1 MSENAVS
8 QAEHGMERYFFRAS
22 AEDFKKIPGNFIAYW
37 ISDSVRSI
45 FDVKQTIEDIAPVR
59 QGFQTGDND
68 RFLRL
73 WWEVSIER
81 VEFDAKNTIEF
92 HGSGKTFAPYNKGGE
107 WRKWYGNNDYLVA
120 FDQCNYELL
129 ARMGNKL
136 PSRHLY
142 FHDSIT
148 WSALSSGKF
157 GARYNGTGFTFS
169 AKGACAFPRGRN
181 FRNCVLGLL
190 NSNVC
195 DKIFEFIS
203 ATMDFNVGSIRNIP
217 FLSNLETTFSDII
230 NINCEQAIDIA
241 SRDWDSVELSW
252 DFAKINILKEVAN
265 LTGIADAYKHSHDD
279 ASSTVRAMQD
289 VEQKNSRIF
298 IEAYGLQNE
307 LSPEVPLEEITLT
320 CNPHY
325 RYGGNKS
332 EEELEALLLQDTM
345 AEFCSYAVGCMFGR
359 YSLDKPG
366 LVLANQGDTLQDYLQ
381 QVPQPSFRPDDD
393 NVIPLLDAD
402 WFADDVTGRFLEFL
416 RVTFGTEHYAENL
429 AFVERGLNI
438 KNKRNYSIRDFFVK
452 EFYDYHVRMYKKRP
466 IYWLFAS
473 PNGSFQALVYL
484 HRYRPDTVSV
494 VLRYLREFRD
504 KLAARRQL
512 VEQRLTDASAS
523 QGEKTR
529 LTKELE
535 QLRKQILELDDY
547 EHDVLFPL
555 AGQRLEIDL
564 DDGVKANY
572 PKFGKA
578 LKKVAGLS

>member
-1 MSENAVS
+1 MSENVME
-8 QAEHGMERYFFRAS
+8 QAEQGMERYFFRAS
-22 AEDFKKIPGNFIAYW
+22 AKDLKKIAGSPLAYW
-37 ISDSVRSI
+37 LTSSFRDI
-45 FDVKQTIEDIAPVR
+45 FTSGTVVEELAGKVTKGI
-59 QGFQTGDND
+59 FTGNNN

-73 WWEVSIER
+73 WFEISSARIGWR
-81 VEFDAKNTIEF
+81 LYDKAGGFRKWF
-92 HGSGKTFAPYNKGGE
+92 GSAMHVVD
-107 WRKWYGNNDYLVA
+107 WRKNGEGLKNFKGAGLGAIKFYEKPHFVWSGLTSGRPGFRHADIDVWFDDVSPSVVEAKDSDALLFYLNSKVA
-120 FDQCNYELL
+120 TRILMTLNPTLHYQIGDVRKIPVPNLKAEYADVARDCIAL
-129 ARMGNKL
+129 ARK
-136 PSRHLY
+136 
-142 FHDSIT
+142 D
-148 WSALSSGKF
+148 W
-157 GARYNGTGFTFS
+157 
-169 AKGACAFPRGRN
+169 
-181 FRNCVLGLL
+181 
-190 NSNVC
+190 NSY
-195 DKIFEFIS
+195 E
-203 ATMDFNVGSIRNIP
+203 M
-217 FLSNLETTFSDII
+217 
-230 NINCEQAIDIA
+230 
-241 SRDWDSVELSW
+241 SW
-252 DFAKINILKEVAN
+252 DFTHASLLHVVNEKSTTKLAK
-265 LTGIADAYKHSHDD
+265 AYTSLRSHWREM
-279 ASSTVRAMQD
+279 TQEMQRL
-289 VEQKNSRIF
+289 EEENNRIF
-298 IEAYGLQNE
+298 IEAYGLQDE
-307 LSPEVPLEEITLT
+307 LTPDVPLEEITLT

-325 RYGGNKS
+325 RYGGNKTD
-332 EEELEALLLQDTM
+332 EEREALLLQDTM

-381 QVPQPSFRPDDD
+381 QVPQPSFMPDDD

-402 WFADDVTGRFLEFL
+402 WFADDVTGRFLDFL

-452 EFYDYHVRMYKKRP
+452 EFYDYHVRMYQKRP

-473 PNGSFQALVYL
+473 PKGTFQALVYL

-504 KLAARRQL
+504 KLDARRQL

-529 LTKELE
+529 LTKEQE

-564 DDGVKANY
+564 DDGVKTNY
-572 PKFGKA
+572 PRFGKA

>member
-1 MSENAVS
+1 MSESVMD
-8 QAEHGMERYFFRAS
+8 QTEQGMERYFFRAS
-22 AEDFKKIPGNFIAYW
+22 AEDFKKIPGSPVAYW
-37 ISDSVRSI
+37 IKGGRLFEGDVIGQSYISGGRNKTHDNAKYVRY
-45 FDVKQTIEDIAPVR
+45 F
-59 QGFQTGDND
+59 
-68 RFLRL
+68 
-73 WWEVSIER
+73 WEVDYSTKRWVSYANGGDFRKYFGNETELVDWSDEAQEFYVSHGGLCNQKFWWKDGVTWSLITSAINSFR
-81 VEFDAKNTIEF
+81 VKSNYSQYSSAAPTIFNKNSTFD
-92 HGSGKTFAPYNKGGE
+92 GK
-107 WRKWYGNNDYLVA
+107 
-120 FDQCNYELL
+120 LL
-129 ARMGNKL
+129 A
-136 PSRHLY
+136 
-142 FHDSIT
+142 F
-148 WSALSSGKF
+148 
-157 GARYNGTGFTFS
+157 
-169 AKGACAFPRGRN
+169 
-181 FRNCVLGLL
+181 L
-190 NSNVC
+190 NSPIAYYFLKGINPTLNTTVGDVLNLPFPEKSISDEIEC
-195 DKIFEFIS
+195 RTRECIEISKIDWNS
-203 ATMDFNVGSIRNIP
+203 Q
-217 FLSNLETTFSDII
+217 ETSQRF
-230 NINCEQAIDIA
+230 A
-241 SRDWDSVELSW
+241 SHEILDVREACLLLDSKYEELSRTW
-252 DFAKINILKEVAN
+252 KKMIL
-265 LTGIADAYKHSHDD
+265 
-279 ASSTVRAMQD
+279 RMQELEYQNNYD
-289 VEQKNSRIF
+289 LIGS
-298 IEAYGLQNE
+298 YGLQKE
-307 LSPEVPLEEITLT
+307 LTPDVPLEEITLT

-325 RYGGNKS
+325 RYGGNKTD
-332 EEELEALLLQDTM
+332 EELEALLLQDTM

-366 LVLANQGDTLQDYLQ
+366 LVLANQGETLQDYLQ
-381 QVPQPSFRPDDD
+381 QVPQPSFRPDED

-416 RVTFGTEHYAENL
+416 RLTFGTEHFAENL

-473 PNGSFQALVYL
+473 PRGTFQALVYL

-572 PKFGKA
+572 PRFGKA
-578 LKKVAGLS
+578 LQKVAGLS